1 MREKSVKG
9 VVYTSPMFK
18 MRPEVAKPY
27 LIAISK
33 FLSDY
38 LPKLPIPKL
47 RPESGMTHNLTS
59 KLNFVL
65 ILI

>member
-38 LPKLPIPKL
+38 LPKLPIPGEKL
-47 RPESGMTHNLTS
+47 DVTLMSHNSTS
-59 KLNFVL
+59 IKNYF
-65 ILI
+65 